1 MPAPLTTQ
9 MQWTT
14 QVGPHLTNPSNLKS
28 EPFAEAWSE
37 SSASVL
43 FFRQKEF
50 MSSEVTHINTP
61 GLSSITASS
70 SRNNLLWV
78 IAVSALLI
86 GPALIYG
93 VPSNVDLVNHF
104 RFILP
109 FYDALSGGNF
119 YPSWLAESNSGYG
132 DASFRFYPPGTYY
145 VLALSRLVVGNWYGA
160 SIVTIAGLFILGGI
174 GVYLWAREYVS
185 SQHAMWAGILYGFAP
200 YHINQI
206 YQAFLLAEFAA
217 SAILPFVFA
226 FAARICS
233 RRRPFDIAGLAASY
247 ALLVLTHLPTTVIS
261 SIALGIYVL
270 ASLKP
275 KERFKTL
282 VCFAPALFLGLAAS
296 AFYWL
301 QMVRE
306 LSWIRA
312 DNVQPDPS
320 VYYGRNFLF
329 SSLSPDNPNVWWVG
343 ILLLSTAAMF
353 WPGLAALRGV
363 SEKDTLNKN
372 APIILLLFTVFMATP
387 LSRPVWYLIW
397 PLQATQF
404 PWRWLALTSMAAPV
418 VFAMAIPFWTRMW
431 KTNKRPFVLIAI
443 GTMAMSFA
451 FSAAHIVREGE
462 YFNRNDLEKR
472 LAAIPGSK
480 GVSQWWPIWV
490 KEPVKEMTTPVE
502 AGNRVVSIKSW
513 QPERRVFDVGPGEA
527 HEVRAATFY
536 YPLWVAIGNGRNLA
550 TQPAEDGAL
559 LISLPAESTTV
570 ELVFREPTRT
580 RVSGIAS
587 IIGWTIIGLI
597 LIFGW
602 FKRTSNDRKFS
613 DSSQIHSHNY

>member
-1 MPAPLTTQ
+1 
-9 MQWTT
+9 
-14 QVGPHLTNPSNLKS
+14 
-28 EPFAEAWSE
+28 
-37 SSASVL
+37 
-43 FFRQKEF
+43 
-50 MSSEVTHINTP
+50 MSSEATHINTT
-61 GLSSITASS
+61 GLSILKPSPSS
-70 SRNNLLWV
+70 NDLLWV
-78 IAVSALLI
+78 IAISALLI

-93 VPSNVDLVNHF
+93 VPANVDLVNHF

-109 FYDALSGGNF
+109 FYDALTSGNF

-145 VLALSRLVVGNWYGA
+145 LLAVARLVIGNWYGA
-160 SIVTIAGLFILGGI
+160 SIVTIAFLFILGGI
-174 GVYLWAREYVS
+174 GVYLWAREYVP
-185 SQHAMWAGILYGFAP
+185 SQQAMWAGILYGFAP

-226 FAARICS
+226 FAARICA
-233 RRRPFDIAGLAASY
+233 RRQPLDIAGLAASY
-247 ALLVLTHLPTTVIS
+247 ALLVLIHLPTTVIS
-261 SIALGIYVL
+261 SMALGIYVL
-270 ASLKP
+270 FSLKP

-282 VCFAPALFLGLAAS
+282 ICFAPALILGLAAS
-296 AFYWL
+296 AFYWAT
-301 QMVRE
+301 MVSE

-329 SSLSPDNPNVWWVG
+329 SSLSADNPNVWWVV
-343 ILLLSTAAMF
+343 ILLLSTVAMF
-353 WPGLAALRGV
+353 WPALAALSRASERV
-363 SEKDTLNKN
+363 SLNKN
-372 APIILLLFTVFMATP
+372 APIILSLVTVFMATT

-418 VFAMAIPFWTRMW
+418 VFAMAIPFWTRLW
-431 KTNKRPFVLIAI
+431 KTNKRPFVLIAL
-443 GTMAMSFA
+443 GTIAMSLA
-451 FSAAHIVREGE
+451 FSAAHIIREGE
-462 YFNRNDLEKR
+462 YFNRNGLEKR
-472 LAAIPGSK
+472 LAAIPGSM

-490 KEPVKEMTTPVE
+490 KEPIKEMTTPVE
-502 AGNRVVSIKSW
+502 AGNRIVSIKYW
-513 QPERRVFDVGPGEA
+513 QPERRVFDVGPGDS

-536 YPLWVAIGNGRNLA
+536 YPLWTATANGRSLT
-550 TQPAEDGAL
+550 TQPADDGAL
-559 LISLPAESTTV
+559 LISVPAEATTV

-580 RVSGIAS
+580 TVAGIAS

-597 LIFGW
+597 LIFGG